1 MCVVAEPPSKT
12 RLARSK
18 TRAQVKAN
26 SVIDIVQSIS
36 EKRTTEE
43 AQCLKNFRNVGVQV
57 SHTTPICL
65 LNCPLLDVGTYVAS
79 AGSPHM

>member
-18 TRAQVKAN
+18 ARAQVKAN

-43 AQCLKNFRNVGVQV
+43 AQCLKNFRNAGVQV

-65 LNCPLLDVGTYVAS
+65 VHYWMLA
-79 AGSPHM
+79 HM